1 MLKFICMLVPE
12 ENIEEL
18 RKVKLRLQQVRKE
31 IVPILEKKLNGFLLS
46 VEELSKFEMFN
57 SLRGRYYDLI
67 D

>member
-1 MLKFICMLVPE
+1 MLVPE